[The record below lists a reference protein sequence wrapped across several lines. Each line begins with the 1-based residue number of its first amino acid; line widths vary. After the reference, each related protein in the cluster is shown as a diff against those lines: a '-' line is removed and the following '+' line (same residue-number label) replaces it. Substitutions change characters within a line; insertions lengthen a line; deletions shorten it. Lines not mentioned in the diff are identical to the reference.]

1 MAEAVS
7 VLSKSALSWNR
18 RVRLPVVCP
27 NCTGITA
34 WTSLLLRSA
43 RSTVSVDV
51 AAQPVVW
58 AGAMV
63 KLLVTWKLMF

>member
-1 MAEAVS
+1 M
-7 VLSKSALSWNR
+7 
-18 RVRLPVVCP
+18 RLPVVCP
-27 NCTGITA
+27 SCMGTTA

-51 AAQPVVW
+51 AAQPVVCG
-58 AGAMV
+58 GATV

>member
-1 MAEAVS
+1 M
-7 VLSKSALSWNR
+7 
-18 RVRLPVVCP
+18 RLPVVCP
-27 NCTGITA
+27 SCMGTRA

-51 AAQPVVW
+51 AAQPAVS
-58 AGAMV
+58 GGTMV

>member
-1 MAEAVS
+1 MVS

-18 RVRLPVVCP
+18 RVRLPLACP
-27 NCTGITA
+27 NCTGTTA

-43 RSTVSVDV
+43 RSTVFVDV
-51 AAQPVVW
+51 AAQPVVSG
-58 AGAMV
+58 GAMV

>member
-1 MAEAVS
+1 M
-7 VLSKSALSWNR
+7 
-18 RVRLPVVCP
+18 RLPVVCP
-27 NCTGITA
+27 NCMGTTA